1 MALRRGVLEPL
12 AVGRMDSS
20 SSTEPSP
27 STPTLLTESG
37 KFVIGAFEIGRD
49 GVKESQPAAAKS
61 GLASHHAAD
70 SSDDTAARVEDDE
83 PPPTLPAAIDFRE
96 LQMLQIIGR
105 GASGFVRRAEHVP
118 SGKMSTLRPV
128 ETMGQ
133 IALSHMRRTAPLAH
147 SPNNNVRHLH
157 V

>member
-61 GLASHHAAD
+61 GD

>member
-61 GLASHHAAD
+61 GCP
-70 SSDDTAARVEDDE
+70 SDDTAARVEDDE